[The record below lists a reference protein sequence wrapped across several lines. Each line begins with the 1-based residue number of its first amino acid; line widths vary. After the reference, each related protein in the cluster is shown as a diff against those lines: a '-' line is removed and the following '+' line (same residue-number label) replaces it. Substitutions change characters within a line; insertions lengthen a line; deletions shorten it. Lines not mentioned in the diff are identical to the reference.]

1 MEDGYIVKH
10 KSYYFCKEFLSLAA
24 KELKVRLDEDKELFG
39 NNGRLDKIMNLGW
52 TKVGVLGKSLQ
63 W

>member
-39 NNGRLDKIMNLGW
+39 H
-52 TKVGVLGKSLQ
+52 Q